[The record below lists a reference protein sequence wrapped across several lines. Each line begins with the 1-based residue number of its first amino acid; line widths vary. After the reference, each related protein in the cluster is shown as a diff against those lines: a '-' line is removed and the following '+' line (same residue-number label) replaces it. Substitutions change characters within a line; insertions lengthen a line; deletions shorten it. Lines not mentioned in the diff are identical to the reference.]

1 MTIRVLV
8 AIAGTLLV
16 VNAAVPKRPN
26 LNGSYIA
33 TAYAQKGVTASGL
46 YVHQHVVAADPD
58 LLPAGTRIK
67 IRHAGRY
74 SGEYVVADTGDKIQG
89 RKLDIYLPSA
99 LACKKFGVKPV
110 RVRVI
115 SLGDGTHTAA
125 KQADQAV
132 KQDVK
137 QDLDKNAVGNAATE
151 VDWATKVGP
160 KAALASTTTST
171 ETVKKKSSST
181 DTKTDH

>member
-1 MTIRVLV
+1 MIIRILPAFVV
-8 AIAGTLLV
+8 TLLAA
-16 VNAAVPKRPN
+16 NAAVPKRPN
-26 LNGSYIA
+26 LNGTYVA

-46 YVHQHVVAADPD
+46 YVHRHVVAADPD

-67 IRHAGRY
+67 IKHAGRY

-89 RKLDIYLPSA
+89 RKLDIYLPST

-110 RVRVI
+110 RVNVI
-115 SLGDGTHTAA
+115 SIGDGTHAAA
-125 KQADQAV
+125 KEADEAV

-137 QDLDKNAVGNAATE
+137 QDLEKNVVGNAATE

-160 KAALASTTTST
+160 KAAIATTTTST
-171 ETVKKKSSST
+171 EAVTKKSSST
-181 DTKTDH
+181 ETETDH